1 MRVLLEDRE
10 LELVEERELGVAG
23 KRVERLRFG
32 FVLEE
37 RVEPV
42 ECADAP
48 ELLPR
53 DELEDARG
61 VAVVR
66 PDGHVL
72 GLPGVAAE
80 FDPGRFGATDAE
92 RSGVSERVPEFMSRS
107 ERDSPR
113 GRVTLRVTLRLTL
126 GWAAPRLGTRR
137 SVLVWGEA
145 RDAERDAGGWVPAGR
160 ALPAVGRG

>member
-1 MRVLLEDRE
+1 MRVLPEDRE

-32 FVLEE
+32 FVPEE

-42 ECADAP
+42 ERTDAP

-66 PDGHVL
+66 PDGHVV
-72 GLPGVAAE
+72 GRTGVAAG
-80 FDPGRFGATDAE
+80 FDPELFGATDAE
-92 RSGVSERVPEFMSRS
+92 RLGVSERTPEFMSRS

-113 GRVTLRVTLRLTL
+113 GRVTLRLT
-126 GWAAPRLGTRR
+126 
-137 SVLVWGEA
+137 
-145 RDAERDAGGWVPAGR
+145 
-160 ALPAVGRG
+160 RG